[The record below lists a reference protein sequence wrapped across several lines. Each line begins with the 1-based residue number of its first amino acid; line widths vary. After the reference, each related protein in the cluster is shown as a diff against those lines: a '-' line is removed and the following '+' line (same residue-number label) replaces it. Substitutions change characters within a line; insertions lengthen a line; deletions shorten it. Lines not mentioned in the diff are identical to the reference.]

1 MARRQPNGANTTNS
15 NQVDTIDFSIASEL
29 PISTH
34 EFYIQDKPYEVNSL
48 QESIIDLST
57 GEVFPTLQPLLQH
70 LAPDLYGSYTF
81 NGNFPENFYRFGDA
95 TRVRVIR
102 RLQYLHDRPPETE
115 LVRELTPLIKWMA
128 EHTQNSQTVSRSFWR
143 AMYGTDNNEIEAT
156 ALILYY
162 GIFSSHN
169 AHGKAVPGF
178 NYHTI
183 EETTDSIIIKSQ
195 ISSMKSRFRNVQHVG
210 LTELDNINRANRR
223 RPADVVKKIAFREF
237 YSGTRNNGLWITQT
251 PEIHQYL
258 QKLIQDIIKAP
269 REKLPDYEPPESSF
283 AEIFECV
290 IPKESL
296 EKRKYYRP
304 SGYESIPLEPERI
317 YTSKELQELGIT
329 KQNISKATQKGY
341 LINTDRGKY
350 KLNPEF
356 KGGK

>member
-1 MARRQPNGANTTNS
+1 MASRQTRVSNNS
-15 NQVDTIDFSIASEL
+15 SNSEVDIVDLSLAPDL

-34 EFYIQDKPYEVNSL
+34 EFIINDNAYEVNSL
-48 QESIIDLST
+48 QESIVDLST

-81 NGNFPENFYRFGDA
+81 NGDFPENFYRFGDA

-102 RLQYLHDRPPETE
+102 RLQYLHDKPPETQ

-143 AMYGTDNNEIEAT
+143 AMYGTDNDEIQAT

-169 AHGKAVPGF
+169 AHGKAVAGF

-183 EETTDSIIIKSQ
+183 EETADSIIIKTA
-195 ISSMKSRFRNVQHVG
+195 ISSMKPRFRNVQQVG
-210 LTELDNINRANRR
+210 LTELDNINRADRQ
-223 RPADVVKKIAFREF
+223 RPADVIKKIAFREF

-258 QKLIQDIIKAP
+258 QKLIQDIIKTP
-269 REKLPDYEPPESSF
+269 RQKLPDYEPPESSF
-283 AEIFECV
+283 AEIFSCV
-290 IPKESL
+290 IPKESM

-317 YTSKELQELGIT
+317 YTVKELEALGIIR
-329 KQNISKATQKGY
+329 QNLPKAAKKGY
-341 LINTDRGKY
+341 LINIDRGKY
-350 KLNPEF
+350 KLNPDF
-356 KGGK
+356 KGGN